1 MTQPAKSPDEEWR
14 RLLAGGFAFM
24 TAPFGVHPKDRERAE
39 EMYHFALRSGVSPT
53 EILSEARSYLDGAMG
68 LGGGS
73 HAEELERVE
82 RFLSEF
88 KLVTHKRSA
97 WLVFWNR
104 ALAEDEAN
112 PPIVAIF
119 DSRKT
124 PERIADFVEQTYIST
139 HYSLREKIHYATRP
153 KKNPYRAQINY
164 NKEQGRLVSIT
175 CGHNPWLE
183 ARIVRQMRLTM
194 DADGRQLLTW
204 EDGASL

>member
-1 MTQPAKSPDEEWR
+1 
-14 RLLAGGFAFM
+14 
-24 TAPFGVHPKDRERAE
+24 
-39 EMYHFALRSGVSPT
+39 MYHFALRSGASPT
-53 EILSEARSYLDGAMG
+53 EILSEARSYLDAAIG
-68 LGGGS
+68 LGGS
-73 HAEELERVE
+73 PHAEELERVE

-97 WLVFWNR
+97 WLVFWNQV
-104 ALAEDEAN
+104 LAEEETT

-124 PERIADFVEQTYIST
+124 PERIADFLEQTYIST
-139 HYSLREKIHYATRP
+139 QYSLREKIHYATRP

-164 NKEQGRLVSIT
+164 DRERGRLVSIT

-183 ARIVRQMRLTM
+183 ARYVKQMRLTKNPE
-194 DADGRQLLTW
+194 GRELLTW